1 MLGWPQLEVF
11 PGDIIFGDEDG
22 IVRVDPAIAAEVLVA
37 ANEIRQM
44 ENGIFAG
51 TLASSMFD
59 AAEAR
64 PAVVRK
70 ALHERVSWFA
80 FEAAPQTKLRIS
92 ACSSWHALSAP
103 CVVST

>member
-1 MLGWPQLEVF
+1 MCWPPQLEVF

-51 TLASSMFD
+51 TLTPSMFD

-64 PAVVRK
+64 PALQFVRK
-70 ALHERVSWFA
+70 D
-80 FEAAPQTKLRIS
+80 
-92 ACSSWHALSAP
+92 
-103 CVVST
+103 

>member
-1 MLGWPQLEVF
+1 MA
-11 PGDIIFGDEDG
+11 DG

-51 TLASSMFD
+51 TLTPSMFD

-64 PAVVRK
+64 PALQFVRK
-70 ALHERVSWFA
+70 D
-80 FEAAPQTKLRIS
+80 
-92 ACSSWHALSAP
+92 
-103 CVVST
+103 

>member
-1 MLGWPQLEVF
+1 MIMIAMPADRSCPLKTRLISCSCGQ
-11 PGDIIFGDEDG
+11 DG

-51 TLASSMFD
+51 TLTPSMFD

-64 PAVVRK
+64 PALQFVRK
-70 ALHERVSWFA
+70 D
-80 FEAAPQTKLRIS
+80 
-92 ACSSWHALSAP
+92 
-103 CVVST
+103 

>member
-1 MLGWPQLEVF
+1 MLAPQLEVF

-51 TLASSMFD
+51 TLTPSM
-59 AAEAR
+59 AMLR
-64 PAVVRK
+64 
-70 ALHERVSWFA
+70 ALCLCLVSG
-80 FEAAPQTKLRIS
+80 
-92 ACSSWHALSAP
+92 
-103 CVVST
+103 CV